1 MASLSAN
8 NDEQNVV
15 TIKNLNF
22 RYDTGAPLNING
34 LDCVI
39 PANAK
44 VILVGANGAGKSTL
58 LRILTGVIYLGLE
71 SDEFDIA
78 GTATPHDQAMGVA
91 YLGGVWKRRRT
102 GFEGIEPY
110 SMDIAARDMM
120 KKWQDE
126 NLERRDELVRV
137 LGINLDWRMHECSDG
152 QRKKVRIMLK
162 LLRPFKLCV
171 GDRAELT
178 SRRSARHRRD
188 PPSAQVIDE
197 FAADLDIFSR
207 ARFFEYLSKECELRG
222 AAVVYATHIF
232 DQADR
237 WATHVAFM
245 QLDKKLSPVHR
256 LHDYAPYQEIL
267 ARTGK
272 DRAYCPCVLRVSLLT
287 STPSTR
293 PRRRMYV
300 LVLEELE
307 RQYRAHSHLFDA
319 DNQCLTDVIMAEQ
332 ACEKAADRHFSESG
346 KGYEAGRVARAMAV
360 ESMDEHRRKRR
371 EEEKARELLA
381 KA

>member
-1 MASLSAN
+1 MAALSAAN
-8 NDEQNVV
+8 KDENVV

-137 LGINLDWRMHECSDG
+137 LGINLDWRMHCDG
-152 QRKKVRIMLK
+152 QARCVGSLVDAWTKKVSTHHAQELG
-162 LLRPFKLCV
+162 PSSSASATA
-171 GDRAELT
+171 RAP
-178 SRRSARHRRD
+178 RS
-188 PPSAQVIDE
+188 I
-197 FAADLDIFSR
+197 
-207 ARFFEYLSKECELRG
+207 
-222 AAVVYATHIF
+222 
-232 DQADR
+232 
-237 WATHVAFM
+237 
-245 QLDKKLSPVHR
+245 
-256 LHDYAPYQEIL
+256 
-267 ARTGK
+267 
-272 DRAYCPCVLRVSLLT
+272 
-287 STPSTR
+287 STPSPRPLRAGHRRVRGR
-293 PRRRMYV
+293 PRH
-300 LVLEELE
+300 LLE
-307 RQYRAHSHLFDA
+307 S
-319 DNQCLTDVIMAEQ
+319 
-332 ACEKAADRHFSESG
+332 
-346 KGYEAGRVARAMAV
+346 
-360 ESMDEHRRKRR
+360 
-371 EEEKARELLA
+371 
-381 KA
+381 

>member
-171 GDRAELT
+171 GDARGTHLAAMACWICFPRTGHRRVRGGPRHLLEKKVLQRT
-178 SRRSARHRRD
+178 SRRSASCAAQPWSTRPTSSIRRTSGRRTSRSCSSTKNCR
-188 PPSAQVIDE
+188 PSTACTITRP
-197 FAADLDIFSR
+197 IKRSSR
-207 ARFFEYLSKECELRG
+207 GRAKTGPTCS
-222 AAVVYATHIF
+222 
-232 DQADR
+232 
-237 WATHVAFM
+237 
-245 QLDKKLSPVHR
+245 R
-256 LHDYAPYQEIL
+256 LIM
-267 ARTGK
+267 
-272 DRAYCPCVLRVSLLT
+272 

-293 PRRRMYV
+293 PRRW
-300 LVLEELE
+300 
-307 RQYRAHSHLFDA
+307 
-319 DNQCLTDVIMAEQ
+319 
-332 ACEKAADRHFSESG
+332 FS
-346 KGYEAGRVARAMAV
+346 RN
-360 ESMDEHRRKRR
+360 
-371 EEEKARELLA
+371 
-381 KA
+381 

>member
-1 MASLSAN
+1 MSSLSAAN
-8 NDEQNVV
+8 NDENVV

-39 PANAK
+39 PANSK

-137 LGINLDWRMHECSDG
+137 LGINLDWRMHVA
-152 QRKKVRIMLK
+152 R
-162 LLRPFKLCV
+162 CV
-171 GDRAELT
+171 EINCNASMAWDSL
-178 SRRSARHRRD
+178 
-188 PPSAQVIDE
+188 
-197 FAADLDIFSR
+197 
-207 ARFFEYLSKECELRG
+207 
-222 AAVVYATHIF
+222 
-232 DQADR
+232 
-237 WATHVAFM
+237 
-245 QLDKKLSPVHR
+245 VHFC
-256 LHDYAPYQEIL
+256 
-267 ARTGK
+267 TG
-272 DRAYCPCVLRVSLLT
+272 VLRRPKKE
-287 STPSTR
+287 STHH
-293 PRRRMYV
+293 
-300 LVLEELE
+300 
-307 RQYRAHSHLFDA
+307 A
-319 DNQCLTDVIMAEQ
+319 Q
-332 ACEKAADRHFSESG
+332 AAA
-346 KGYEAGRVARAMAV
+346 A
-360 ESMDEHRRKRR
+360 
-371 EEEKARELLA
+371 L
-381 KA
+381 

>member
-1 MASLSAN
+1 MSSLSAASEDQN
-8 NDEQNVV
+8 EQNVV

-39 PANAK
+39 PANSK

-171 GDRAELT
+171 GDGAE
-178 SRRSARHRRD
+178 S
-188 PPSAQVIDE
+188 P
-197 FAADLDIFSR
+197 
-207 ARFFEYLSKECELRG
+207 RG
-222 AAVVYATHIF
+222 DGV
-232 DQADR
+232 
-237 WATHVAFM
+237 
-245 QLDKKLSPVHR
+245 
-256 LHDYAPYQEIL
+256 L
-267 ARTGK
+267 A
-272 DRAYCPCVLRVSLLT
+272 
-287 STPSTR
+287 
-293 PRRRMYV
+293 
-300 LVLEELE
+300 
-307 RQYRAHSHLFDA
+307 SHLFP
-319 DNQCLTDVIMAEQ
+319 
-332 ACEKAADRHFSESG
+332 
-346 KGYEAGRVARAMAV
+346 ARR
-360 ESMDEHRRKRR
+360 SSTSSPRT
-371 EEEKARELLA
+371 
-381 KA
+381 

>member
-137 LGINLDWRMHECSDG
+137 LGINLDWRMHVT
-152 QRKKVRIMLK
+152 R
-162 LLRPFKLCV
+162 CV
-171 GDRAELT
+171 EINW
-178 SRRSARHRRD
+178 SARWRGTHWLFPHRNA
-188 PPSAQVIDE
+188 PTASA
-197 FAADLDIFSR
+197 
-207 ARFFEYLSKECELRG
+207 
-222 AAVVYATHIF
+222 
-232 DQADR
+232 
-237 WATHVAFM
+237 
-245 QLDKKLSPVHR
+245 
-256 LHDYAPYQEIL
+256 
-267 ARTGK
+267 
-272 DRAYCPCVLRVSLLT
+272 
-287 STPSTR
+287 
-293 PRRRMYV
+293 RRC
-300 LVLEELE
+300 
-307 RQYRAHSHLFDA
+307 AS
-319 DNQCLTDVIMAEQ
+319 CSS
-332 ACEKAADRHFSESG
+332 C
-346 KGYEAGRVARAMAV
+346 
-360 ESMDEHRRKRR
+360 
-371 EEEKARELLA
+371 
-381 KA
+381 